1 MPFYFSEHLLE
12 AYVELPQTSE
22 MERLAKI
29 VNGLNYFRKT
39 FPLRCFD
46 MVLNTLLDKGV
57 DLIY

>member
-12 AYVELPQTSE
+12 AYVELSQTSE

-29 VNGLNYFRKT
+29 VNDLNYFRKT
-39 FPLRCFD
+39 FHLRCFD